1 MSSSIDVRDPCALPL
16 TPTPLPIVGERGRG
30 EGVARGAVRWICTKN
45 PFYVIS
51 AGLFLVGLRVSFGT
65 QALEDVWALMGGLA
79 GYALLLA
86 VTAWLLIRF
95 GRVWDDART
104 VLLLVVLLFLAT
116 SVTFDEVL
124 VLHPAQGAVCCVAGL
139 LFAVGLS
146 EGLLRGIRLRLPA
159 LFRVPYYLTL
169 ALFFLYPLLLSR
181 YADEPRSE
189 VMMWG
194 LFAFSPAAGLVFLT
208 LLPAARRGSGYVR
221 DNGSPWPWPLY
232 PWALF
237 GVLAFAVAG
246 RAFLLCWSLHLLDGA
261 DVGGLMF
268 GPYFLVPFGFA
279 IAVLLLE
286 AGLVSRRRG
295 VVLLALAL
303 PAALAVLAAVGHQPD
318 PIYQG
323 FLRTFAERLGGTP
336 LWVTLMASA
345 AFYGYAALRGV
356 PVAAEALTAAVTALA
371 VVGPRTLDFDT
382 LVAPRPEPLL
392 AAAALQLGLGV
403 WRRDSWHCLLGATV
417 LAPAAVWALAWP
429 AELEALRVPAVFHLA
444 LAGALIVGA
453 AFDDVLGELLRAAG
467 LIAAL
472 LACLAV
478 TMGVTG
484 APPWVALSYPPAM
497 AALLVGYG
505 LLLRQ
510 SAWLVAAALAQV
522 VWMGGA
528 GWRGYLLLRQTV
540 AGLDHMAVGLAL
552 FVLAVLVSLGKAG
565 ALSRR
570 RTGGREAPPAQ
581 GPPAAG

>member
-1 MSSSIDVRDPCALPL
+1 
-16 TPTPLPIVGERGRG
+16 
-30 EGVARGAVRWICTKN
+30 VARGAVRWICTKN

-159 LFRVPYYLTL
+159 LFRVPYHLTL

-208 LLPAARRGSGYVR
+208 LLPAVRRGAGYVR

-237 GVLAFAVAG
+237 AVLAFAVAG
-246 RAFLLCWSLHLLDGA
+246 RAFLLCWSLHLLDAA
-261 DVGGLMF
+261 DLGGLMF

-279 IAVLLLE
+279 LAVLLLE
-286 AGLVSRRRG
+286 VGLASSRGAPLTPTPLPKLGERG
-295 VVLLALAL
+295 WGEG
-303 PAALAVLAAVGHQPD
+303 AALAAPLGLVLLSQVGHRD
-318 PIYQG
+318 DAIYQR
-323 FLRTFAERLGGTP
+323 FLDLFAERLGGTP
-336 LWVTLMASA
+336 LYVTVLAAA
-345 AFYGYAALRGV
+345 AFYAYAALRRV
-356 PVAAEALTAAVTALA
+356 PRSADALTAAVA
-371 VVGPRTLDFDT
+371 
-382 LVAPRPEPLL
+382 LL
-392 AAAALQLGLGV
+392 AAVGPDTLTLEAAGPVRPLPLVAAALLQLGLGF
-403 WRRDSWHCLLGATV
+403 WQRHAGRYLLGTAAATALTALFV
-417 LAPAAVWALAWP
+417 GAP
-429 AELEALRVPAVFHLA
+429 EALELGLVA
-444 LAGALIVGA
+444 LLIGGARFGDVLGRAFRGAGALVVVGYGLA
-453 AFDDVLGELLRAAG
+453 VLFAGVAPPESLATGPVEAFPLVL
-467 LIAAL
+467 AAL
-472 LACLAV
+472 LAGYGLMLGHRLSQGAAAVLVVGWLASL
-478 TMGVTG
+478 G
-484 APPWVALSYPPAM
+484 WL
-497 AALLVGYG
+497 GYG
-505 LLLRQ
+505 LLRQ
-510 SAWLVAAALAQV
+510 LI
-522 VWMGGA
+522 
-528 GWRGYLLLRQTV
+528 
-540 AGLDHMAVGLAL
+540 AGLDYLAL
-552 FVLAVLVSLGKAG
+552 SLVVFALAVLTSLLKSGVLARWY
-565 ALSRR
+565 AAS
-570 RTGGREAPPAQ
+570 REAMS
-581 GPPAAG
+581 GESG